1 MGTIRKNGGKSRMIR
16 GILRMAHSHRLGHG
30 GYWKIA
36 MNLGTCARN
45 FVSLAARAV
54 EKRAWLVPGSIGCKY
69 RKKMEG
75 RTGRYTPLSF
85 TT

>member
-1 MGTIRKNGGKSRMIR
+1 MSL
-16 GILRMAHSHRLGHG
+16 GI
-30 GYWKIA
+30 
-36 MNLGTCARN
+36 CARN

-54 EKRAWLVPGSIGCKY
+54 EKRALLVPGSIGCKY